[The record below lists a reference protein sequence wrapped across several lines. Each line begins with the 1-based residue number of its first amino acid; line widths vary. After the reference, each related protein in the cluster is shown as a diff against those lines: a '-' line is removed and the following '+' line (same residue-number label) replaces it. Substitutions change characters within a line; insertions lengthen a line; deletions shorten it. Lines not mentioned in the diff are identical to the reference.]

1 MHKLIIFSIVIV
13 VSLTGCYRTV
23 DSSNGV
29 AVVNA
34 FNGDVFFP
42 ETREFVPYP
51 EKEDMR
57 GGYDYLSGYEYS
69 FSDYATTPSGFNIH
83 TSVRIDYDIVLYSVS
98 ISPTDAH
105 VSEVLE
111 NESTDYYTPERSD
124 IVEQIIDELRNGR
137 EKVTISM
144 YDMAAFELASGTAY
158 TNDATGILDA
168 DNIVS
173 SIQMHGSF
181 EINPRFVDDAA
192 YISAS
197 FTF

>member
-42 ETREFVPYP
+42 ETREFVP
-51 EKEDMR
+51 
-57 GGYDYLSGYEYS
+57 YDYLSGYEYS